1 MIGLEHSVDSHRYS
15 GHFCHAGSE
24 PGSIFEPQSPL
35 LPRPTLWRSCTW
47 PWGSGGEG
55 VRMKQSDETS
65 WRRGGVRSHKMG
77 VCESVSKK
85 KRGGRGYG
93 CA

>member
-1 MIGLEHSVDSHRYS
+1 MLVVSQAASLSLSLFPPYIMEVMHLETLGL
-15 GHFCHAGSE
+15 
-24 PGSIFEPQSPL
+24 
-35 LPRPTLWRSCTW
+35 LW
-47 PWGSGGEG
+47 G

-65 WRRGGVRSHKMG
+65 WGRGGVRSHKMG